1 MGIIYRIT
9 CSANGKFYIGSTVNQ
24 TQRWARHRKQLRDG
38 THPNKNMLAS
48 WNKYGEAE
56 FVFEVLESVDDPAAL
71 FAAEQKY
78 LDEHA
83 GKDYCFNWAKYAD
96 APMRGK
102 SGSETSNYGKK
113 VPEEVKQKIREK
125 VSGSLSPTYG
135 VPVPEERKQRIRE
148 ANLRYPHKE
157 RKHTPEAIAKIAAA
171 SRGRPVSEE
180 TRAKRSAALK
190 GREIPLDQRLRIS
203 ATLSGAGN
211 YWYGKERPDSFK
223 EKIRKAVEAVSPEG
237 VATRYESIQAL
248 RIALGLKAPT
258 INRALKSG
266 AALTKGPFAG
276 WGFRYATSASG
287 CPSVSDLTGR
297 SA

>member
-9 CSANGKFYIGSTVNQ
+9 CSANQKFYIGSTVNKA
-24 TQRWARHRKQLRDG
+24 QRWARHRKQLRDG
-38 THPNKNMLAS
+38 THPNKHMAAA
-48 WNKYGEAE
+48 WAKYGEAT
-56 FVFEVLESVDDPAAL
+56 FIFEVLESVDDPAAL

-83 GKDYCFNWAKYAD
+83 GKDYCFNWSLYAG

-102 SGSETSNYGKK
+102 SGPETPNYGKK
-113 VPEEVKQKIREK
+113 FSEETKQKIREK
-125 VSGSLSPTYG
+125 VSGALSPAYG

-148 ANLRYPHKE
+148 SNLRYPHKE

-190 GREIPLDQRLRIS
+190 GREISLDQRLRIS
-203 ATLSGAGN
+203 KTLSGAGN
-211 YWYGKERPDSFK
+211 FWYGKERPESFK
-223 EKIRKAVEAVSPEG
+223 EKIRKAVEVVLPSGE
-237 VATRYESIQAL
+237 VQQHVSIQAL
-248 RIALGLKAPT
+248 REATGLKAPT

-266 AALTKGPFAG
+266 QALTKGPFKG
-276 WGFRYATSASG
+276 WVFRYASQ
-287 CPSVSDLTGR
+287 LTPTP
-297 SA
+297 A

>member
-1 MGIIYRIT
+1 MGVIYRIT

-24 TQRWARHRKQLRDG
+24 TQRWARHRRQMRDG

-48 WNKYGEAE
+48 WNKYGEAA

-102 SGSETSNYGKK
+102 FGPEASNYGR
-113 VPEEVKQKIREK
+113 VFGPEMRARLSASISGKNHPNWGKQLPESTRLKIK
-125 VSGSLSPTYG
+125 
-135 VPVPEERKQRIRE
+135 E
-148 ANLRYPHKE
+148 ANKSNPWRGA
-157 RKHTPEAIAKIAAA
+157 KHTPEAIAKIAAA

-223 EKIRKAVEAVSPEG
+223 EKIRKAVEAVSSEG
-237 VATRYESIQAL
+237 VVTRYESIQAL

-258 INRALKSG
+258 INRTLKSG

-276 WGFRYATSASG
+276 WSFRYA
-287 CPSVSDLTGR
+287 
-297 SA
+297 